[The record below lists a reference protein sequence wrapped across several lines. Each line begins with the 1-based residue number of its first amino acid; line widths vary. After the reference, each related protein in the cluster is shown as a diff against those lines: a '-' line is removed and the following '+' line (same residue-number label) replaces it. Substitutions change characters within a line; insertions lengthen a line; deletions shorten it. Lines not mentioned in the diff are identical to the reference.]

1 MCYITVFH
9 CKILYKHLFEETVT
23 MDKFLECLNTVYNG
37 LLYLTNWPLAVLLLA
52 GGFYFSL
59 RTRLIQLKWLD
70 TFKAMLEKPDI
81 PGSVSSF
88 GALMVSTASRVGSG
102 NIIGVSTA
110 ICIGGPGAVFWMWMC
125 AIIGG
130 ASAFVES
137 TLAQIY
143 KRRKEDGSCYGGPA
157 YYIESVL
164 RSKVLAIIFTLALI
178 FTYGVGYNMLASYNL
193 QSAFAH
199 FSFYTPNTCWY
210 IGSAIAILFLLCV
223 LGGGRT
229 IIRTTGFLVPLMGV
243 FYIVFALVSMALNC
257 TRLPDMIVTIFNS
270 AFDFKA
276 IFGGFSGSVIMMGM
290 KRGLYSNEAGIGSAP
305 NAAASAVV
313 SHPVKQ
319 GLVQMLS
326 VFIDTLL
333 ICSTTAFMCLCT
345 PVKTLAADA
354 GAPYVQKAMVYT
366 FGTFGPI
373 FIAIALL
380 LFSFTTLLGN
390 FFYVENCMNYL
401 FKRTPGKNALL
412 IIRICGAILI
422 AFGAGIQMDIA
433 WGIADIAQC
442 ILAFINI
449 PVCII
454 IGGRAYLALD
464 DYLKQRK
471 AGVNP
476 VFKAANIGLKEKT
489 DFWN

>member
-1 MCYITVFH
+1 MSC
-9 CKILYKHLFEETVT
+9 L
-23 MDKFLECLNTVYNG
+23 MECLNAVYNG
-37 LLYLTNWPLAVLLLA
+37 LLYVTNWPLAVLLLA
-52 GGFYFSL
+52 GGLYFTL
-59 RTRLIQLKWLD
+59 RTRLIQLQWKE
-70 TFKAMLEKPDI
+70 TIRATMEKPET

-110 ICIGGPGAVFWMWMC
+110 ICIGGPGAVFWMWVC
-125 AIIGG
+125 AVIGG

-143 KRRKEDGSCYGGPA
+143 KRKKDDGSCYGGPA

-164 RSKVLAIIFTLALI
+164 HSNVLAIIFTLALI

-199 FSFYTPNTCWY
+199 FSFYTSNTCWY
-210 IGSAIAILFLLCV
+210 IGAGIAVLFFLCAM
-223 LGGGRT
+223 GGGKS
-229 IIRTTGFLVPLMGV
+229 IIRTTGVLVPLMGI
-243 FYIVFALVSMALNC
+243 FYIVFALIAMVINYAG
-257 TRLPDMIVTIFNS
+257 LPGMITEIFRS

-366 FGTFGPI
+366 FGTFGSV

-401 FKRTPGKNALL
+401 FKRAPGKNALL
-412 IIRICGAILI
+412 IIRICGAVLI

-449 PVCII
+449 PVCVI
-454 IGGRAYLALD
+454 IGSRAYLALN
-464 DYLKQRK
+464 DYLEQRK
-471 AGVNP
+471 NGVNP
-476 VFKAANIGLKEKT
+476 VFKASNIGLKEKT